1 MSFLMRF
8 EKSGPTQKVQV
19 KQRNLR
25 RKTGEVVV
33 QPAHTETRKKAAP
46 KPKADP
52 KPSAEKALAKTRAG
66 LKPASPVELPK
77 PARVWISE
85 EHLPRLQAKIN
96 DLNRKAKRIG
106 TDPITLELGQTK
118 KVELKTRYD
127 EELWRN
133 LVEVTV
139 NGPEPRYADWQFVAA
154 LKPLTSGNMIFAIGD
169 QEVPRKYRKA
179 DMTCDHCGTSR
190 KRNATYV
197 IRSTETGEYKQ
208 VGRSCLKDFMGHGNP
223 AQFADLLAAVAEY
236 VKEVDDWGDDDEAA
250 YWDDDELPPGKYF
263 SIERYLGYVVASI
276 QRFGWTSRKDA
287 EWEGQSSADEAA
299 DWMFPPRGQ
308 QPEPPPDAAWKKA
321 KAALSWIRKKP
332 EKWANTNYL
341 MNLRLLC
348 KEDVIGADEIGIA
361 ASLIPLYDR
370 EKESERRAKDIAA
383 GKGSQ
388 HVGAIGERRDFK
400 LKITSVKP
408 YDGNYGIVYIT
419 KLLDDDGNEFTWFAS
434 NEPGEEGKTYN
445 ITATIKKHD
454 EFRGVPQTHITRGK
468 VKGLAKSFALALRK
482 AVRTQGPTQKVTV
495 KASTRR
501 TKSGKTTTV
510 KQHTATRKK
519 AEPKEPSYDPV
530 ADYRENG
537 IRARAFKA
545 WFGDWENDPEHASK
559 VVDRETGEPK
569 ETHSIPGTGSK
580 VKDEDG
586 KPIVVYHG
594 TPRGGFEAFD
604 KGKQNP
610 YCLYGPGFYFTE
622 DKSVADS
629 YSKADESL
637 LWKPGKYLLNPDGQ
651 RPQTLTGRQARN
663 AEMAIR
669 RIETI
674 GRTWGKDGLWAAQLA
689 QHLRDALADGTVVD
703 YIESRMQELWYRRDQ
718 TDAQHEMREIETFK
732 TFGLGMYWNPTLET
746 KAVYLSIRNPI
757 AVDQSLKDEDAERL
771 ADAATFTGIT
781 MTEPHVPGL
790 KKTHK
795 RQDEPRD
802 IRTFLQAAAVSG
814 YTVEAALGHVLGK
827 EGWPALLQAAGFDG
841 ITHIG
846 GDRMGGGHHHRVWIA
861 FEPNQIKAVANA
873 GTFDPAEAS
882 IYKGL
887 RSPLLMVFRK
897 SRPTQ
902 KVNVKTRALRQKTGK
917 VVVQPAHTETRK
929 KAAPK
934 ADAVKVRNT
943 AGLTQRQMDRI
954 HRMLEAGQA
963 EITKPGAKYLVR
975 VRPEGQTRYSRLGEF
990 ASMSDALKALAE
1002 RMAVKTTGK
1011 SEKTYKDV
1019 GEKIGGAR
1027 KDIANA
1033 RDRFANNPTEANL
1046 KKLESED
1053 PDAARRTCNRATIWP
1068 APTVESMRAAGR
1080 SNVFIMGAMTV
1091 YSCIPAKFDSL
1102 SASDRLNYFRAVT
1115 MLRDFVEGATS
1126 SKELRERLEGISQEL
1141 RATSKW
1147 VHYEKWKAAGAQFI
1161 KEPPP
1166 PPTEYQV
1173 ALATALVH
1181 TPVLL
1186 KWLDGK
1192 AKRDLTFYSWKHT
1205 YVSAEDGQDF
1215 HAYGTIDGKHR
1226 QLTPEEAAARAEEW
1240 AGKVVDG
1247 KFVPKQRTKSAEEVT
1262 ETQQRWER
1270 TVPTGYERK
1279 GGKAI
1284 HIRRPDDYL
1293 KRFGLRGVEFG
1304 NWMDHDASRIH
1315 VDRCAEAFQD
1325 MADLLGIS
1333 ATDLSLNGRL
1343 ALAFG
1348 ARGTGKAAAHYEP
1361 GKVVINLTKMGGA
1374 GTLGHEW
1381 AHFFDHIVGQFETGT
1396 NGQYLSHSRG
1406 ATPVLDACGK
1416 VMKLI
1421 YHGTGRVELKPTDA
1435 EVPEKHGTYD
1445 YYLKSAGNN
1454 AQAAVDLID
1463 KRYRFTDEARQQMV
1477 NYICKKTKA
1486 KSVTVSSSDSQFYS
1500 ASIIQQ
1506 GGKAKGYWTR
1516 PHEMFAR
1523 AFETYLLDLMKE
1535 KRRENNY
1542 LVYVG
1547 KDSDAELRP
1556 YPRGEERKLLKAAFD
1571 ELFAAVRAGDTLQK
1585 ALSALQKATDTTSV
1599 RGSTQRTRTGVRVQ
1613 PAYRAQRSKAV
1624 AKVTTPKGNVQYQY
1638 DEETLAAAKAEKF
1651 RRVAHLAKQLP
1662 RIVEA
1667 VKSDLAQGDTP
1678 QSKVVAAIVAL
1689 IDRCCF
1695 RIGTDEYAEKHGTYG
1710 VTTLSP
1716 EHVTVDGATI
1726 RFQFTGKKQVPWD
1739 TATTD
1744 PDLADFIAHLASDA
1758 PGDRLFWYH
1767 RDGRQYPIR
1776 ANHVNDWLRDYGVS
1790 AKDFRT
1796 YHATRLC
1803 FEELKRLS
1811 SRQPLAKKEIKQRV
1825 KQAVAATA
1833 ERLGHTPAVC
1843 RQSYIL
1849 PAVID
1854 DFEANGG
1861 RLSIDPWKTAR
1872 NMGKSF
1878 LLAFGGNAQ

>member
-46 KPKADP
+46 KPKADT
-52 KPSAEKALAKTRAG
+52 KPSAEKALAKPRAS
-66 LKPASPVELPK
+66 LKAASPVEAPK
-77 PARVWISE
+77 PAKVWINE
-85 EHLPRLQAKIN
+85 DDLPKLQAKIN
-96 DLNRKAKRIG
+96 DLNKRAKRIG
-106 TDPITLELGQTK
+106 TDPITLELGETK
-118 KVELKTRYD
+118 KVKLQTRFVED
-127 EELWRN
+127 LWRG

-154 LKPLTSGNMIFAIGD
+154 LKPLTSGNMVFAIGD
-169 QEVPRKYRKA
+169 QEIPRKYRKA
-179 DMTCDHCGTSR
+179 DMTCDHCGTKR
-190 KRNATYV
+190 KRNATYI

-208 VGRSCLKDFMGHGNP
+208 VGRSCLKDFMGHGDP
-223 AQFADLLAAVAEY
+223 ARFADFLAAIAEF
-236 VKEVDDWGDDDEAA
+236 VKEVEDWGDDGDTA
-250 YWDDDELPPGKYF
+250 YWDNDELPSNKYF
-263 SIERYLGYVVASI
+263 SIEKYLGYVVASI
-276 QRFGWTSRKDA
+276 ERHGWTSRAEAQFGDYATADA
-287 EWEGQSSADEAA
+287 AA
-299 DWMFPPRGQ
+299 DWMFPPKHQRTEPV
-308 QPEPPPDAAWKKA
+308 PEKALRKA
-321 KAALSWIRKKP
+321 KAALAWIRKKP
-332 EKWANTNYL
+332 EKWATTNYL
-341 MNLRLLC
+341 QNLRLLC

-361 ASLIPLYDR
+361 ASLITVYDR
-370 EKESERRAKDIAA
+370 EKESERRERDIAA
-383 GKGSQ
+383 GKGSK
-388 HVGAIGERRDFK
+388 HVGAVGERRDFR
-400 LKITSVKP
+400 LKITSIKP
-408 YDGNYGIVYIT
+408 YDGNYGMVYIT

-445 ITATIKKHD
+445 ITATVKKHD
-454 EFRGVPQTHITRGK
+454 EFRGIPQTHITRGK
-468 VKGLAKSFALALRK
+468 VKGLAKSFALVFRK
-482 AVRTQGPTQKVTV
+482 AVKDGGPTQKVT
-495 KASTRR
+495 
-501 TKSGKTTTV
+501 
-510 KQHTATRKK
+510 
-519 AEPKEPSYDPV
+519 
-530 ADYRENG
+530 
-537 IRARAFKA
+537 
-545 WFGDWENDPEHASK
+545 
-559 VVDRETGEPK
+559 
-569 ETHSIPGTGSK
+569 
-580 VKDEDG
+580 
-586 KPIVVYHG
+586 
-594 TPRGGFEAFD
+594 
-604 KGKQNP
+604 
-610 YCLYGPGFYFTE
+610 
-622 DKSVADS
+622 
-629 YSKADESL
+629 
-637 LWKPGKYLLNPDGQ
+637 
-651 RPQTLTGRQARN
+651 
-663 AEMAIR
+663 
-669 RIETI
+669 
-674 GRTWGKDGLWAAQLA
+674 
-689 QHLRDALADGTVVD
+689 
-703 YIESRMQELWYRRDQ
+703 
-718 TDAQHEMREIETFK
+718 
-732 TFGLGMYWNPTLET
+732 
-746 KAVYLSIRNPI
+746 
-757 AVDQSLKDEDAERL
+757 
-771 ADAATFTGIT
+771 
-781 MTEPHVPGL
+781 
-790 KKTHK
+790 
-795 RQDEPRD
+795 
-802 IRTFLQAAAVSG
+802 
-814 YTVEAALGHVLGK
+814 
-827 EGWPALLQAAGFDG
+827 
-841 ITHIG
+841 
-846 GDRMGGGHHHRVWIA
+846 
-861 FEPNQIKAVANA
+861 
-873 GTFDPAEAS
+873 
-882 IYKGL
+882 
-887 RSPLLMVFRK
+887 
-897 SRPTQ
+897 
-902 KVNVKTRALRQKTGK
+902 VKTRALRQKTGK

-954 HRMLEAGQA
+954 HKLLESGQA

-975 VRPEGQTRYSRLGEF
+975 VRPEGQSRYSRLGEF
-990 ASMSDALKALAE
+990 ASMADALNALAE
-1002 RMAVKTTGK
+1002 RMAVKATGK
-1011 SEKTYKDV
+1011 SERTYKDV

-1739 TATTD
+1739 TTTTD

-1758 PGDRLFWYH
+1758 PADRLFWYH